1 MSINILWLLGTAL
14 ATYAVSAVFAGK
26 LKLKRNVFLVFYI
39 PVCAGLTVGYYS
51 WSGADPINQ
60 MAVNWY
66 WAILAIAVASFIAT
80 RNVMSQPT
88 TGRRVGAKF
97 ALDLL
102 WPGFAYG
109 LADGLVLS
117 VLPVLAVQSAFA
129 PPAGLAEKIG
139 IGSLAFAAS
148 LFVTF
153 LYHVGYPEYRNKNV
167 LWTLLGNGIF
177 SVALLLTGNL
187 LAAIVPHIVMHMA
200 AVVHGHE
207 TTFQLPPHYA
217 DA

>member
-1 MSINILWLLGTAL
+1 VL
-14 ATYAVSAVFAGK
+14 
-26 LKLKRNVFLVFYI
+26 
-39 PVCAGLTVGYYS
+39 
-51 WSGADPINQ
+51 
-60 MAVNWY
+60 VNWY
-66 WAILAIAVASFIAT
+66 WAILAIFVASLIAI
-80 RNVMSQPT
+80 RNVLSQPA
-88 TGRRVGAKF
+88 TGRRVGTDF

-117 VLPVLAVQSAFA
+117 VLPVLAIQHALSA
-129 PPAGLAEKIG
+129 PGGLAERIG
-139 IGSLAFAAS
+139 IGSLALLAS

-177 SVALLLTGNL
+177 TIAFLLTGNP
-187 LAAIVPHIVMHMA
+187 LAAVVPHIVMHVA

-207 TTFQLPPHYA
+207 TTFQLPPHYTA
-217 DA
+217 EA